1 MLPYIFNIGDG
12 LIECYEGNVRFLLLI
27 MSENFAEKMKS
38 FFNKGRCYM
47 YVTLLFNIFY
57 DHFITD
63 LVS

>member
-38 FFNKGRCYM
+38 FLIKVDATCM
-47 YVTLLFNIFY
+47 
-57 DHFITD
+57 
-63 LVS
+63 